1 MKEGRQRLD
10 KWLWFA
16 RFAKSRALAA
26 RLVEDGHVRINGT
39 RTTLPAKGL
48 AVGDVLTVA
57 AAHATVILRVLDL
70 GTHRGPAPVAR
81 LLYADLAAG
90 GDGAP
95 AEAPGS
101 ARPVDPPPASL

>member
-26 RLVEDGHVRINGT
+26 RLVEDGHVRLNGT

-57 AAHATVILRVLDL
+57 AAHATIILRVLDL
-70 GTHRGPAPVAR
+70 GTHRGSAPVAR

-90 GDGAP
+90 GDEASAP
-95 AEAPGS
+95 LSGEP
-101 ARPVDPPPASL
+101 DPPLESL